1 MNLLARYMVLVMF
14 LWLVSAGVCFGRDV
28 YLKDGGVIEAQSAW
42 RRGDKVF
49 VMVNRDIIA
58 DFYLNEVDLRRTFPQ
73 SAASQRRH
81 HHRRVSARAAASTG
95 NSATSL
101 IEQTAA
107 VAKPAP
113 KPSAQPVS
121 MPAIAPNT
129 APEPLPAAASP
140 ADSALAPDKA
150 ELERRKQEAAR
161 MMTEAV
167 LKKDSELMKKAI
179 EMQQSAMPQQGAAAP
194 GDRGIPLYIPLMI
207 LVSCLLIIAAQW
219 ILFTRAGVAGW
230 KSLVPFY
237 NIYLLM
243 EISGKPGWWFF
254 LLFVPL
260 VGVAIY
266 LMAMLSLAKKFGRSE
281 LFGVGIFLL
290 PMFFLP
296 VLAFGGS
303 EYQG

>member
-1 MNLLARYMVLVMF
+1 MNLLARYVVPVMF
-14 LWLVSAGVCFGRDV
+14 LWLVSAGVCLGREV

-42 RRGDKVF
+42 RQGDKVF
-49 VMVNRDIIA
+49 VMVNRDILA
-58 DFYLNEVDLRRTFPQ
+58 DFNLNEVDLRRTFPKS
-73 SAASQRRH
+73 SASHRRH
-81 HHRRVSARAAASTG
+81 HHRRVSSRAAASPG
-95 NSATSL
+95 KSAASL
-101 IEQTAA
+101 IKPAPA
-107 VAKPAP
+107 VAAPAP
-113 KPSAQPVS
+113 KPAAQPAS
-121 MPAIAPNT
+121 IPAVATT
-129 APEPLPAAASP
+129 ASPEPAAPAE
-140 ADSALAPDKA
+140 SAPVPDKA
-150 ELERRKQEAAR
+150 ELERRKLEAAR

-179 EMQQSAMPQQGAAAP
+179 EMQQSALSQQGAAAP
-194 GDRGIPLYIPLMI
+194 ADRGIPLSIPLMI
-207 LVSCLLIIAAQW
+207 LVSCLLIVAAQW

-243 EISGKPGWWFF
+243 AISGRPGWWFF